1 MRKSLPFYKMQ
12 GCGNDYVYV
21 NTFEHTIEDAASLAR
36 RVSNRHFGVG
46 SDGLILLAPPE
57 AGGDAQMIMF
67 NADGSQSEMCG
78 NGIRCVAK
86 LAYDLGICRKNQLAI
101 ETAGG
106 TKSIELVFEGSV
118 VTGARV
124 SMGVPNF
131 DKSAVPMPGE
141 GSAIDH
147 VISVEGKN
155 WTGTGVNLGNPHF
168 VIFPDSKIDDSMVH
182 GLGSKLER
190 HSDFP
195 QKANIEFIE
204 VISRSAIRM
213 RVWERGSGETMA
225 CGTGASA
232 ALAAAVVTKRTE
244 RSVICQLKGGDLELS
259 WPNDQSEL
267 FMTGPAVLVFEGQL
281 YDF

>member
-12 GCGNDYVYV
+12 GCGNDYVYI
-21 NTFEHTIEDAASLAR
+21 NTFEHSIEDAASLAR
-36 RVSNRHFGVG
+36 RVSNRHFGIG

-57 AGGDAQMIMF
+57 AGGDAQMIMY

-86 LAYDLGICRKNQLAI
+86 LAYDLGICRKNKLAI

-106 TKSIELVFEGSV
+106 IKPIELVFDGAV

-131 DKSAVPMPGE
+131 EKAAVPMPGE
-141 GSAIDH
+141 GSAVDH
-147 VISVEGKN
+147 IISLEGKK

-168 VIFPDSKIDDSMVH
+168 VIFPDSKIDDAMVH
-182 GLGSKLER
+182 GVGSKLER
-190 HSDFP
+190 HEDFP

-204 VISRSAIRM
+204 VVSRSAIRM

-259 WPNDQSEL
+259 WPSDQSEL

>member
-21 NTFEHTIEDAASLAR
+21 NAFEHQIEDAPSLAR

-57 AGGDAQMIMF
+57 SGGDAQMIMY

-86 LAYDLGICRKNQLAI
+86 LAYDLGLCRKNELAI

-106 TKSIELVFEGSV
+106 TKNIELVFDGAL

-124 SMGVPNF
+124 AMGVPSF
-131 DKSAVPMPGE
+131 DKALVPMEGE
-141 GSAIDH
+141 GSAVDH
-147 VISVEGKN
+147 VIDCDGQK

-168 VIFPDSKIDDSMVH
+168 VIFPDTKIDDAMVH
-182 GLGSKLER
+182 GVGAKLER
-190 HSDFP
+190 HSAFP
-195 QKANIEFIE
+195 QRANIEFIE

-232 ALAAAVVTKRTE
+232 ALAAAVVTKRSE
-244 RSVICQLKGGDLELS
+244 RTVICQLKGGDLELS
-259 WPNDQSEL
+259 WPSDEAQL
-267 FMTGPAVLVFEGQL
+267 IMTGPAVLVFEGEL